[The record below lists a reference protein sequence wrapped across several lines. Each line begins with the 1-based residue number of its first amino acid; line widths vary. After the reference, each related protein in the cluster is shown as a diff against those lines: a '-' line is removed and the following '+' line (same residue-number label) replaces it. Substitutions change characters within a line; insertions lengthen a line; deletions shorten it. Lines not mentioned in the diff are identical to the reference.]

1 MDSNEILS
9 QLYRSVFGANPE
21 EIKPITPA
29 GSNRRYFRLSASG
42 GQTSAIG
49 VLGVNVDENKA
60 FISLARDFERASL
73 PAPRVLAVSDDNM
86 AYLQTDLGD
95 VSLFD
100 RLDDKAL
107 LLGAMD
113 TLRRFHVEG
122 TPVTDFSVCRP
133 VGRFDSVSAMWDLN
147 YFKYC
152 FLNPSGITYD
162 EARLQSDFESLAGT
176 VEPAAAKAG
185 GLMLRDFQSRNV
197 MVKDGQTY
205 VIDFQGAR
213 RGPWAYDVASFLF
226 QARAGFPESLR
237 RELAARYIGHEPG
250 SPEFEDFYADVRR
263 MALLR
268 ALQTLGAYGYRGL
281 FERKGHFL
289 RSIPAALSGLTSLLD
304 ILPQDSHLRD
314 VLSRLTRIT
323 PPVHPESATEP
334 GVLTVRVFSF
344 SYRRGIPPDP
354 SGNGG
359 GFVFDCR
366 GLDNPGRF
374 KELRDF
380 TGLDTPVVDFLEA
393 RGEIQP
399 FLESCLALV
408 CQAVDKYISRSFTDL
423 WVGFGCT
430 GGRHRSV
437 YSAQHMAFELHRR
450 YPEIRV
456 ILNHREQGIYEELD
470 PQGRKL

>member
-1 MDSNEILS
+1 MDSNETLS
-9 QLYRSVFGANPE
+9 QLFRSVFGTAPG
-21 EIKPITPA
+21 EIRPITPS
-29 GSNRRYFRLSASG
+29 GSNRRYFRL
-42 GQTSAIG
+42 TSPDGLHTAIG
-49 VLGVNVDENKA
+49 VSGVSRAENEA
-60 FISLARDFERASL
+60 FVSLARDFERAGL
-73 PAPRVLAVSDDNM
+73 PSPVVLAVSDDNM
-86 AYLQTDLGD
+86 CYLQTDLGD
-95 VSLFD
+95 LSLFD
-100 RLDDKAL
+100 CLEDKEL
-107 LLGAMD
+107 LFKAMD

-122 TPVTDFSVCRP
+122 TPQTDFSVCRP

-152 FLNPSGITYD
+152 FLNPSGIAYD
-162 EARLQSDFESLAGT
+162 EALLQADFEALAGS
-176 VEPAAAKAG
+176 VEATAAKAG

-197 MVKDGQTY
+197 MVKDGETY

-226 QARAGFPESLR
+226 QARAGFPDTLR
-237 RELAARYIGHEPG
+237 RALASRYIGHEEG

-289 RSIPAALSGLTSLLD
+289 RSIPAALAGLGSLLD
-304 ILPQDSHLRD
+304 VLPPDSHLRD
-314 VLSRLTRIT
+314 VLSRMTRMT
-323 PPVHPESATEP
+323 PPVHPESAPEP

-366 GLDNPGRF
+366 GLENPGRL

-380 TGLDTPVVDFLEA
+380 TGLDKPVIDFLES

-399 FLESCLALV
+399 FLNSCLALV
-408 CQAVDKYISRSFTDL
+408 CQAVDKYIGRGFSDL

-437 YSAQHMAFELHRR
+437 YSAQHMAEELHRR
-450 YPEIRV
+450 YPGIRV
-456 ILNHREQGIYEELD
+456 ILNHREQEIYEEFQ
-470 PQGRKL
+470 PA